1 MKWSGKFDAHN
12 TTIWEMLFGR
22 SFFKIPDYQRPYSWW
37 VDEATEFWEDLQD
50 SDKWYSYFF
59 WSFVFNR
66 QKQWSDRIEV
76 IDWQQRILTITIF
89 LAVLRDIYTE
99 RWWFKEYTFI
109 QSTCISTASP
119 FSNSDEDTS
128 YRIIPWESTRRYFSK
143 IQDEGKIKD
152 AEPNTKEE
160 KSIKKVYDYFK
171 KKVEEWM
178 KYCEEKGKDVDD
190 YLHNLFNLLN
200 NAECIEIIVN
210 WEDIAYNIFET
221 VNARWADLT
230 VWDLVKNIL
239 FKHFNK
245 IKKIDTAKS
254 LWKELENN
262 IIECNWDISTFLR
275 HYWIAKYVHI
285 TKKELYRKINE
296 KINNDNNYED
306 FLEELVKCSYFYK
319 IILNP
324 RNYTKEDLWL
334 PVREWTP
341 KEQEDE
347 REIAKIYQS
356 LMWID
361 LFRIT
366 QYAPILLSIFMN
378 YEILVELVRP
388 TKIIDI
394 LERFGYAYFAICSW
408 AARAIENEC
417 SRYSIETRT
426 ICTDTT
432 LTKEQKSI
440 KLQQNN
446 EKLKLFLRELRPT
459 FDQFQKWFDK
469 LSYKKSALVKYTL
482 QKISNSMEKEYRVDD
497 IIDYSQTNIEHI
509 LPQKPDARWLTQDDV
524 KDFVD
529 NIWNLTLIWR
539 RMNSSI
545 WNKILKDKTEDK
557 DWFKKCTIK
566 MTEDL
571 VEKFRNNNYVW
582 TETEINERW
591 IELCSKMYN
600 IQSIN

>member
-245 IKKIDTAKS
+245 IKKNK
-254 LWKELENN
+254 
-262 IIECNWDISTFLR
+262 
-275 HYWIAKYVHI
+275 
-285 TKKELYRKINE
+285 
-296 KINNDNNYED
+296 
-306 FLEELVKCSYFYK
+306 
-319 IILNP
+319 
-324 RNYTKEDLWL
+324 
-334 PVREWTP
+334 
-341 KEQEDE
+341 
-347 REIAKIYQS
+347 
-356 LMWID
+356 
-361 LFRIT
+361 
-366 QYAPILLSIFMN
+366 
-378 YEILVELVRP
+378 
-388 TKIIDI
+388 
-394 LERFGYAYFAICSW
+394 
-408 AARAIENEC
+408 
-417 SRYSIETRT
+417 
-426 ICTDTT
+426 
-432 LTKEQKSI
+432 
-440 KLQQNN
+440 
-446 EKLKLFLRELRPT
+446 
-459 FDQFQKWFDK
+459 
-469 LSYKKSALVKYTL
+469 KYT
-482 QKISNSMEKEYRVDD
+482 
-497 IIDYSQTNIEHI
+497 TWI
-509 LPQKPDARWLTQDDV
+509 L
-524 KDFVD
+524 
-529 NIWNLTLIWR
+529 
-539 RMNSSI
+539 SC
-545 WNKILKDKTEDK
+545 LK
-557 DWFKKCTIK
+557 
-566 MTEDL
+566 
-571 VEKFRNNNYVW
+571 
-582 TETEINERW
+582 
-591 IELCSKMYN
+591 
-600 IQSIN
+600 